1 MGEAGFDDGGQ
12 GGYRCGVGWLSLWGG
27 VVLFTRCIF
36 CRKSFS
42 ANGVFGRLP
51 PGRRLAFD
59 PERGRLWVVCE
70 SCHRWNLCPI
80 EERWEAL
87 HQLERMV
94 RDRSRVVVETDNIA
108 LLIAGELF
116 LIRVGKAGLAEQSWW
131 RYGREL
137 HARRSSFFSTRSQ
150 IAAYTFGAMHYLGE
164 LVGLGDEDLSIT
176 WDDAPAAD
184 ILRWR
189 RFGWAAWH
197 GQLDCRFCKST
208 LRALRYDISW
218 WVFPQVDDRGRMSVQ
233 VPCPRCDPWTPDNVY
248 TIEGPESENLLRR
261 ILAYQHIMGAPEG
274 TIRDAVRVIQDAGGT
289 DPQGL
294 EKLVSS
300 YGKKSLWGM
309 GKTRSIALEIAIN
322 ESVEHRMMTQELQA
336 FEFIWKREE
345 YLACIIDEELTPQAV
360 RDKHQRRLPVEVL
373 AREKFPGDQG

>member
-1 MGEAGFDDGGQ
+1 MA
-12 GGYRCGVGWLSLWGG
+12 
-27 VVLFTRCIF
+27 LFTRCIF
-36 CRKSFS
+36 CHEAFS

-59 PERGRLWVVCE
+59 PERGRLWVVCDG
-70 SCHRWNLCPI
+70 CHRWNLCPI

-94 RDRSRVVVETDNIA
+94 RDRSQLVAETDNIA
-108 LLIAGELF
+108 LLNSGELF

-150 IAAYTFGAMHYLGE
+150 IAAYTFGAMQYLGE

-189 RFGWAAWH
+189 RFGWAAWR
-197 GQLDCRFCKST
+197 GQLDCKYCKST
-208 LRALRYDISW
+208 LRALRYDTSW
-218 WVFPQVDDRGRMSVQ
+218 WVFPQIDDGGRISVQ

-248 TIEGPESENLLRR
+248 TIEGPESENVLRR
-261 ILAYQHIMGAPEG
+261 VLAYQHIMGAAEG
-274 TIRDAVRVIQDAGGT
+274 TIRDAARVIEDAGGT

-294 EKLVSS
+294 ERLISG

-336 FEFIWKREE
+336 LEFMWKREE
-345 YLACIIDEELTPQAV
+345 QLARIIDEELTP
-360 RDKHQRRLPVEVL
+360 RDIRERHERRLPVEVL
-373 AREKFPGDQG
+373 AREELPRDKG

>member
-1 MGEAGFDDGGQ
+1 VRFDECVQDG
-12 GGYRCGVGWLSLWGG
+12 YCWWDGWLSLRWG
-27 VVLFTRCIF
+27 VVVFTRCIF
-36 CRKSFS
+36 CHKSFPP
-42 ANGVFGRLP
+42 NGVFGRLP

-59 PERGRLWVVCE
+59 PKRGRLWVVCE

-94 RDRSRVVVETDNIA
+94 RDRSQLVAETDNIA
-108 LLIAGELF
+108 LLNTGELF
-116 LIRVGKAGLAEQSWW
+116 LIRVGTAGLAEQSWW

-150 IAAYTFGAMHYLGE
+150 IAAYTFGAMQYLGE

-176 WDDAPAAD
+176 WDDTPAAD

-197 GQLDCRFCKST
+197 GQLDCRYCHST

-248 TIEGPESENLLRR
+248 TIEGPESENVLRR
-261 ILAYQHIMGAPEG
+261 VLAYQHIMGAPEA
-274 TIRDAVRVIQDAGGT
+274 TIRDAARVIEEVGGT
-289 DPQGL
+289 EPHSL
-294 EKLVSS
+294 EKLVTG

-336 FEFIWKREE
+336 LEFMWRREE
-345 YLACIIDEELTPQAV
+345 QLARIIDEELTPKDILDQ
-360 RDKHQRRLPVEVL
+360 HERRLPVEVL
-373 AREKFPGDQG
+373 AREKLPRDQG